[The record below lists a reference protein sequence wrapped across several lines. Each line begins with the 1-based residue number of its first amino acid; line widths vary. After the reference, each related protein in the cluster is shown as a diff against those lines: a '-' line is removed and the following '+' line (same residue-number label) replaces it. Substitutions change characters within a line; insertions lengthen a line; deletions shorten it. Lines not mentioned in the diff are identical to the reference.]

1 MKEAKLAPNLPGW
14 MREHAER
21 YISSGGTDGHMYRIS
36 QPDRP
41 EMMVPSLLLTTTGRK
56 SGERFVF
63 PLFYGKVGGSYF
75 VVASKGG
82 APEHPGWYRN
92 ILADPE
98 VEVQVGTVRTKAR
111 ARTAAG
117 EERARLWREA
127 LEFWPPYADY
137 QRKTEREIPVVVLDP
152 LG

>member
-41 EMMVPSLLLTTTGRK
+41 EMTVPSLLLTTTGRK

-92 ILADPE
+92 IFADPE
-98 VEVQVGTVRTKAR
+98 VEVQVGTVTTKAR